1 MINSTIHTQET
12 TLRGPMEDDDAEEIL
27 GFSAEFDTF
36 PVVLAIFIV
45 LLNSFVLYLV
55 VRVKSLRTLTN
66 FILGSLA
73 LTDFLNGVLGIPLYL
88 ACSAIQSSV
97 VCGITQVL
105 TKFFSISIVLHL
117 LLVSIDRHI
126 VVVHAMRYRSLVT
139 KRRVFYLLLSA
150 WATAI
155 FVALI
160 QLSWIGFD
168 VDVNQDSEMKTQR
181 INTIYNSVCIAL
193 FFAVPLV
200 SMAYCYL
207 RIFIVLRQQL
217 RSIEQNN
224 TPHPE
229 KAERLSNKRKRRA
242 AFIFISMIVMYII
255 CWLPYFMLDFQHE
268 FGDRFFTLP
277 ISLEYALFYYPKF
290 LNSLLNPLLF
300 VLCKHDFR
308 QAIRTLRGKAEERSI
323 SLSLQ
328 NTLGKGSPAPST
340 LTLRSLRYQGQL
352 PMRESHLSRT

>member
-55 VRVKSLRTLTN
+55 VKVKSLRTLTN

-73 LTDFLNGVLGIPLYL
+73 LTDCLNGVLGIPLYL

-150 WATAI
+150 
-155 FVALI
+155 
-160 QLSWIGFD
+160 
-168 VDVNQDSEMKTQR
+168 
-181 INTIYNSVCIAL
+181 
-193 FFAVPLV
+193 
-200 SMAYCYL
+200 
-207 RIFIVLRQQL
+207 
-217 RSIEQNN
+217 
-224 TPHPE
+224 
-229 KAERLSNKRKRRA
+229 
-242 AFIFISMIVMYII
+242 
-255 CWLPYFMLDFQHE
+255 
-268 FGDRFFTLP
+268 
-277 ISLEYALFYYPKF
+277 
-290 LNSLLNPLLF
+290 
-300 VLCKHDFR
+300 
-308 QAIRTLRGKAEERSI
+308 
-323 SLSLQ
+323 
-328 NTLGKGSPAPST
+328 
-340 LTLRSLRYQGQL
+340 
-352 PMRESHLSRT
+352 